1 MNSITKLISDLRRKS
16 ADMDNGMFTGS
27 VSNDFFDGRRD
38 GYRIA
43 ADMVEA
49 EFFGLIA
56 KVREAE
62 AEIIEK
68 EIAT

>member
-1 MNSITKLISDLRRKS
+1 MNSITKLISDLRRES

-56 KVREAE
+56 RIREAE
-62 AEIIEK
+62 AKIVEQE
-68 EIAT
+68 AAA